1 MGRIGISEYQVFR
14 AADQLA
20 ADGVHPSVDTVRVE
34 LGNTG
39 SRTTINKYLKAWRER
54 RAHREHAGAN
64 LGGHLLQVLSEQSE
78 IILNAIEAASV
89 AKFQAKSQH
98 YESTLQTQNEQLR
111 KQEAE
116 LNNYRLHIQELQTA
130 QDLQHST
137 LQKMQSELSDSRD
150 ENQSLR
156 ESLAKEIGRRET
168 LEGAIADRDR
178 QLDGFQKELKTLH
191 THNEIL
197 TDSHGGKTAEL
208 QQLHMR
214 EREYRTLLKEKSD
227 EIKQL
232 KQALK
237 GAQELRNKE
246 IGRLT
251 LSVNQLVQSRATAGA
266 PKRKEL
272 PQKSKKT

>member
-1 MGRIGISEYQVFR
+1 MFQ

-39 SRTTINKYLKAWRER
+39 SRTTINKYLKEWRER
-54 RAHREHAGAN
+54 RAHRDQAGAN

-78 IILNAIEAASV
+78 IILNAIETTSAA
-89 AKFQAKSQH
+89 KYQAKPQH
-98 YESTLQTQNEQLR
+98 YESTLQAQHEQLQQQNSELSHYR
-111 KQEAE
+111 VQLEELEMALDKQRSA
-116 LNNYRLHIQELQTA
+116 LQ
-130 QDLQHST
+130 Q
-137 LQKMQSELSDSRD
+137 MQSEFSDSLD

-178 QLDGFQKELKTLH
+178 QLADFQKELKALH
-191 THNEIL
+191 TRNEIL
-197 TDSHGGKTAEL
+197 TEPHAGKAAEL
-208 QQLHMR
+208 QQLQLQDR
-214 EREYRTLLKEKSD
+214 EQRAMIKEKSG
-227 EIKQL
+227 EIKHL
-232 KQALK
+232 KEALK
-237 GAQELRNKE
+237 SAQQLRDKE

-251 LSVNQLVQSRATAGA
+251 LSVNQLVHSRATAGA